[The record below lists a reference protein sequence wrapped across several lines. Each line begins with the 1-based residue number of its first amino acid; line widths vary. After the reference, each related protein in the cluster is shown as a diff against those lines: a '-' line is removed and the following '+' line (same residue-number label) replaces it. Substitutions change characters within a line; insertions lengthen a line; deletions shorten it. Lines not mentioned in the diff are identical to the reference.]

1 MNLWITY
8 PVRMLV
14 QRGALSKVIQ
24 HTSNFTILK
33 DENDY
38 KREFRRVLRQ
48 YSTAN
53 LASEAAIRWIASDMY
68 NIIDKDSHT
77 NCGCKKV
84 EQEPTTADEYN
95 EEWLSEPKSNN
106 KVS

>member
-1 MNLWITY
+1 MRT
-8 PVRMLV
+8 PVQKEAV
-14 QRGALSKVIQ
+14 SKVIQ

-33 DENDY
+33 DDNDY

-53 LASEAAIRWIASDMY
+53 LASEAAVRWIASDMY
-68 NIIDKDSHT
+68 NIIDRDSHT
-77 NCGCKKV
+77 GCGCRKV

-95 EEWLSEPKSNN
+95 EDWWGEPKSTN
-106 KVS
+106 KIS

>member
-1 MNLWITY
+1 MQAQKGVMT
-8 PVRMLV
+8 
-14 QRGALSKVIQ
+14 KVIQ

-33 DENDY
+33 DNNDY
-38 KREFRRVLRQ
+38 EREFRRILRQ

-53 LASEAAIRWIASDMY
+53 LASESAVIWIAGDMY
-68 NIIDKDSHT
+68 RILYKDSHT

-95 EEWLSEPKSNN
+95 EEWLSEPKSTN
-106 KVS
+106 KIS

>member
-1 MNLWITY
+1 MQAQKGVMT
-8 PVRMLV
+8 
-14 QRGALSKVIQ
+14 KVIQ

-33 DENDY
+33 DNNDY
-38 KREFRRVLRQ
+38 EREFRRILRQ

-53 LASEAAIRWIASDMY
+53 LASESAVRWIAGDMY
-68 NIIDKDSHT
+68 RILYKDSHT

-95 EEWLSEPKSNN
+95 EEWLSDPKSTN
-106 KVS
+106 KIS